1 MTLVWLKVSS
11 ILLMVIFIGNCKND
25 FLDSHW
31 KSPIPYQGSPP
42 NSFSSL
48 EKELN
53 PSDCG
58 KCHSKQFQEW
68 STSFHSRTVS
78 DGFLWQLETMPFEKR
93 KTCYSCH
100 GPLSES
106 FDTLESFLDGN
117 GILKEET
124 DQHMRPKFE
133 SFSKGLENP
142 GLICASCHVRE
153 HTRYGPPP
161 STITSTKP
169 GSNKPD
175 SDFYLN
181 SPLPHNGFIPK
192 KEFENSQFCKNCH
205 QSKPTGVLLNGK
217 QLMETYS
224 EWEQSD
230 FAQKKISCQSC
241 HMESRSHTWKGIH
254 DKEFVRNA
262 LDVQFSFKKQKSTIE
277 VIGSIESRKIGH
289 SFPTYTIPQIHL
301 ELFVIQNGKKISIKQ
316 ASIGRLVDSNL
327 TQEYYDTRLKP
338 GEKLVLI
345 SEFPLPN
352 SGELT
357 LGFQVDVDPDE
368 LYVRTFEE
376 NLIDQKELSSAA
388 RRSLISA
395 IREKKSSKYN
405 LFTSL
410 KPVPLL

>member
-1 MTLVWLKVSS
+1 
-11 ILLMVIFIGNCKND
+11 
-25 FLDSHW
+25 
-31 KSPIPYQGSPP
+31 
-42 NSFSSL
+42 
-48 EKELN
+48 
-53 PSDCG
+53 
-58 KCHSKQFQEW
+58 
-68 STSFHSRTVS
+68 
-78 DGFLWQLETMPFEKR
+78 
-93 KTCYSCH
+93 
-100 GPLSES
+100 
-106 FDTLESFLDGN
+106 
-117 GILKEET
+117 
-124 DQHMRPKFE
+124 MRPKFE

-388 RRSLISA
+388 RRSLRSA